1 MIGLYCL
8 IEKDFKMKTMKNI
21 LLILCLTST
30 IVVKASDYPIQ
41 QLSNGAFSSVSTS
54 IGHLNSTSEDDNY
67 RISSGSTQSYE
78 TITHFQFKSTSTI
91 ASSGSD
97 LPCAATEGV
106 STTEDPCNT
115 NSSNSGPR
123 KVAGWGDNN
132 AGDPGAVPLGDA
144 VLPLLLLA
152 AGFAIYTWRKKNKK
166 SDSRIANPE

>member
-1 MIGLYCL
+1 
-8 IEKDFKMKTMKNI
+8 MKAMKNI
-21 LLILCLTST
+21 LLILFLTSIFT
-30 IVVKASDYPIQ
+30 LNASGYPIQ

-54 IGHLNSTSEDDNY
+54 VGNLNSTSNIVSY
-67 RISSGSTQSYE
+67 HISYGSIHPCEVINTLPN
-78 TITHFQFKSTSTI
+78 IRFKSTSTI
-91 ASSGSD
+91 ALSGSD
-97 LPCAATEGV
+97 LLCAATEGV

>member
-1 MIGLYCL
+1 MIGIYCL

-54 IGHLNSTSEDDNY
+54 IGHLNSTSENDNY

-152 AGFAIYTWRKKNKK
+152 AGYVVLVARKRRAMKK
-166 SDSRIANPE
+166 TN